1 MAKQLPKRD
10 LENVGLGVTGAC
22 VVLVTLVVAALIFMA
37 AQKGLSAFLKD
48 GVSVVEF
55 FTGTK
60 WDLANTAK
68 NGLPYTGALPLIVTS
83 FAVMMLSTLIALP
96 IAIGSAIFAV
106 EISPKFGSK
115 IFQPLIELLTGIPSV
130 VFGLIGFHVVVGLMK
145 SVFHVSTGLGILPGA
160 VVLAVMILPTMT
172 TLSVDGLRAVPD
184 SYRQGSLALG
194 YTRWQTIWHVV
205 LKSAMPSLM
214 TAVILGMTR
223 AFGETLAVRMVIG
236 GIEAMPTSLLSP
248 ASTITTT
255 LTTSMAVYAEGSAQ
269 DDVLWALGLL
279 LMGMSLIFILIIHLI
294 GRRGG
299 RRLVASTRIHID
311 EARLGRVQ
319 KQDRIATGVLTAI
332 AAIVML
338 IVISMVA
345 YILFEGVS
353 TLFQPGFLTQ
363 PSRANGTQGGVLYQ
377 LFDSFYLLLITLIIS
392 VPISLGGAV
401 FLVEYAPNGP
411 IRDIA
416 STAIETLSSLPSIV
430 VGMFGF
436 LVFSVQLGWKY
447 SIISGAVAL
456 TMFNIPIL
464 VRVIQQALED
474 VPQAQR
480 DACLAM
486 GLTRWE
492 ATLHILIPEAM
503 PAIVTGIVLSAGRVF
518 GEAAALL
525 FTSGMS
531 SPVRLNFLSFNLSS
545 PTCAWNVFR
554 PGESLAV
561 HIYKIYGEGSP
572 EAQQIVWGTAA
583 LLMICVLLFN
593 VVARIVGKQLARK
606 MTAE

>member
-1 MAKQLPKRD
+1 M
-10 LENVGLGVTGAC
+10 V
-22 VVLVTLVVAALIFMA
+22 
-37 AQKGLSAFLKD
+37 
-48 GVSVVEF
+48 
-55 FTGTK
+55 
-60 WDLANTAK
+60 
-68 NGLPYTGALPLIVTS
+68 
-83 FAVMMLSTLIALP
+83 LSTLIALP

-106 EISPKFGSK
+106 EIRPKFGSK

-160 VVLAVMILPTMT
+160 IVLAVMILPTMT

-294 GRRGG
+294 GRKGA
-299 RRLVASTRIHID
+299 RLVASTRIHID
-311 EARLGRVQ
+311 EARFGRVQ

-338 IVISMVA
+338 IVVSMVA

-377 LFDSFYLLLITLIIS
+377 LFDSFYLLLITLVIS

-593 VVARIVGKQLARK
+593 VIARIVGKQLAKR